1 MNLPELAKT
10 VWYQNNLEILLRS
23 GNPTDRRAKVIM
35 GLLANSKFEEAAHE
49 AEKFLLDSGPD
60 GDFVRAGTLT
70 SWLADAC
77 SFAFTVHAAT
87 KGTKA

>member
-1 MNLPELAKT
+1 MTLLEIART
-10 VWYQNNLEILLRS
+10 TWYQNNLEVLLRS
-23 GNPTDRRAKVIM
+23 GDPSDRRAKVIM
-35 GLLANSKFEEAAHE
+35 GLLANSKFEEAALE

-60 GDFVRAGTLT
+60 GDFVRSGTLT

-87 KGTKA
+87 KGKK